1 MAKNDGTFG
10 FEDLQKAFNRI
21 EQKYENKTD
30 AMLMAMANVTR
41 QRVRAKTPTGKT
53 KKLKGSWRTKKP
65 KTFGKARVARVQ
77 TENRYGHVVEDGHI
91 VVTKS
96 AHSFRSKSSKSSYAP
111 LLLLSPKTHAF
122 SGTPYTTGGSTVG
135 RNGRKLN
142 VLQRGIRGV
151 SVGGKT
157 KGEKMIEDTVKEL
170 NATFEKNA
178 KKLLDDLT
186 SEVEL

>member
-41 QRVRAKTPTGKT
+41 QRVRSKTPTGKT

-77 TENRYGHVVEDGHI
+77 TENRYGHVVEDGHR
-91 VVTKS
+91 VV
-96 AHSFRSKSSKSSYAP
+96 
-111 LLLLSPKTHAF
+111 
-122 SGTPYTTGGSTVG
+122 TGGSTVG

-142 VLQRGIRGV
+142 VLERGIRGI

>member
-1 MAKNDGTFG
+1 MARNDGTFG
-10 FEDLQKAFNRI
+10 FEDLQKAFSRI

-41 QRVRAKTPTGKT
+41 QRVRSKTPTGKT

-77 TENRYGHVVEDGHI
+77 TENRYGHVVEDGHR
-91 VVTKS
+91 VV
-96 AHSFRSKSSKSSYAP
+96 
-111 LLLLSPKTHAF
+111 
-122 SGTPYTTGGSTVG
+122 TGGSTVG

-142 VLQRGIRGV
+142 VLQRGIRGI

-178 KKLLDDLT
+178 KKLLDELT

>member
-41 QRVRAKTPTGKT
+41 QRVRSKTPTGKT

-77 TENRYGHVVEDGHI
+77 TENRYGHVVEEGHR
-91 VVTKS
+91 VV
-96 AHSFRSKSSKSSYAP
+96 
-111 LLLLSPKTHAF
+111 
-122 SGTPYTTGGSTVG
+122 TGGSTVG
-135 RNGRKLN
+135 RNARKLN
-142 VLQRGIRGV
+142 ILQRGIRGI

>member
-91 VVTKS
+91 VVT
-96 AHSFRSKSSKSSYAP
+96 
-111 LLLLSPKTHAF
+111 
-122 SGTPYTTGGSTVG
+122 GGSTVG

-157 KGEKMIEDTVKEL
+157 KDEKMIEDTVKEL
-170 NATFEKNA
+170 NSTFEKNA
-178 KKLLDDLT
+178 KKLLDELT

>member
-41 QRVRAKTPTGKT
+41 QRVRSKTPTGKT

-77 TENRYGHVVEDGHI
+77 TENRYGHVVEDGHK
-91 VVTKS
+91 VV
-96 AHSFRSKSSKSSYAP
+96 
-111 LLLLSPKTHAF
+111 
-122 SGTPYTTGGSTVG
+122 TGGSTVR

-142 VLQRGIRGV
+142 VLERGIRG
-151 SVGGKT
+151 
-157 KGEKMIEDTVKEL
+157 I
-170 NATFEKNA
+170 
-178 KKLLDDLT
+178 
-186 SEVEL
+186 

>member
-1 MAKNDGTFG
+1 MAKDDGTFG
-10 FEDLQKAFNRI
+10 FEALQKAFNRI

-41 QRVRAKTPTGKT
+41 QRVRSKTPTGKT

-65 KTFGKARVARVQ
+65 KTFGKARVSRVQ
-77 TENRYGHVVEDGHI
+77 TENRYGHVVEEGHR
-91 VVTKS
+91 VV
-96 AHSFRSKSSKSSYAP
+96 
-111 LLLLSPKTHAF
+111 
-122 SGTPYTTGGSTVG
+122 TGGSTVG

-142 VLQRGIRGV
+142 VLERGIRGI

>member
-77 TENRYGHVVEDGHI
+77 TENRYGHVVEEGHR
-91 VVTKS
+91 VV
-96 AHSFRSKSSKSSYAP
+96 
-111 LLLLSPKTHAF
+111 
-122 SGTPYTTGGSTVG
+122 TGGSTVG

-142 VLQRGIRGV
+142 ILQRGIRGV

>member
-30 AMLMAMANVTR
+30 AMLRAMANVTR

-77 TENRYGHVVEDGHI
+77 TENRYGHVVEEGHR
-91 VVTKS
+91 VV
-96 AHSFRSKSSKSSYAP
+96 
-111 LLLLSPKTHAF
+111 
-122 SGTPYTTGGSTVG
+122 TGGSTVG

-142 VLQRGIRGV
+142 VLQRGLRGV

>member
-77 TENRYGHVVEDGHI
+77 TENRYGHVVEEGHR
-91 VVTKS
+91 VV
-96 AHSFRSKSSKSSYAP
+96 
-111 LLLLSPKTHAF
+111 
-122 SGTPYTTGGSTVG
+122 TGGSTVD

-142 VLQRGIRGV
+142 VLQRGIRGI

>member
-1 MAKNDGTFG
+1 M
-10 FEDLQKAFNRI
+10 QKAFNRI
-21 EQKYENKTD
+21 EQKYENKID

-77 TENRYGHVVEDGHI
+77 TENRYGHVVEEGHR
-91 VVTKS
+91 VV
-96 AHSFRSKSSKSSYAP
+96 
-111 LLLLSPKTHAF
+111 
-122 SGTPYTTGGSTVG
+122 TGGSTVG

-142 VLQRGIRGV
+142 VLQRGLRGI

>member
-65 KTFGKARVARVQ
+65 KIFGKTRVARVQ
-77 TENRYGHVVEDGHI
+77 TENRYGHVVEDGHR
-91 VVTKS
+91 VV
-96 AHSFRSKSSKSSYAP
+96 
-111 LLLLSPKTHAF
+111 
-122 SGTPYTTGGSTVG
+122 TGGSTVG

-142 VLQRGIRGV
+142 VLERGIRGI

-170 NATFEKNA
+170 NSTFEKNA
-178 KKLLDDLT
+178 KKLLDELT

>member
-10 FEDLQKAFNRI
+10 FEDLKKAFNRI

-77 TENRYGHVVEDGHI
+77 TENRYGHVVEDGHK
-91 VVTKS
+91 VV
-96 AHSFRSKSSKSSYAP
+96 
-111 LLLLSPKTHAF
+111 
-122 SGTPYTTGGSTVG
+122 TGGSTVR

-142 VLQRGIRGV
+142 VLERGIRGI

>member
-30 AMLMAMANVTR
+30 AMLMAMANITR
-41 QRVRAKTPTGKT
+41 QRVRSKTPTGKT

-77 TENRYGHVVEDGHI
+77 TENRYGHVVEEGHR
-91 VVTKS
+91 VV
-96 AHSFRSKSSKSSYAP
+96 
-111 LLLLSPKTHAF
+111 
-122 SGTPYTTGGSTVG
+122 TGGSTVG

-142 VLQRGIRGV
+142 VLQRGIRGI
-151 SVGGKT
+151 SIGGKT

-178 KKLLDDLT
+178 KKLLNDLT

>member
-30 AMLMAMANVTR
+30 AMLMAMANVTG
-41 QRVRAKTPTGKT
+41 QRVRSKTPTGKT

-65 KTFGKARVARVQ
+65 KTFGKVRVARVQ
-77 TENRYGHVVEDGHI
+77 TENRYGHVVEDGHR
-91 VVTKS
+91 VV
-96 AHSFRSKSSKSSYAP
+96 
-111 LLLLSPKTHAF
+111 
-122 SGTPYTTGGSTVG
+122 TGGSTVG

-142 VLQRGIRGV
+142 VLQRGIRGI
-151 SVGGKT
+151 SIGGKT

>member
-10 FEDLQKAFNRI
+10 FENLQKTFNRI

-41 QRVRAKTPTGKT
+41 QRVRSKTPTGKT

-77 TENRYGHVVEDGHI
+77 TENRYGHVVEEGHR
-91 VVTKS
+91 VV
-96 AHSFRSKSSKSSYAP
+96 
-111 LLLLSPKTHAF
+111 
-122 SGTPYTTGGSTVG
+122 TGGSTVG

-142 VLQRGIRGV
+142 VLQRGLRGI

-157 KGEKMIEDTVKEL
+157 KGEKMIEDTVKEI

-178 KKLLDDLT
+178 KKLFDDLT

>member
-77 TENRYGHVVEDGHI
+77 TENRYGHVVEEGHR
-91 VVTKS
+91 VV
-96 AHSFRSKSSKSSYAP
+96 
-111 LLLLSPKTHAF
+111 
-122 SGTPYTTGGSTVG
+122 TGGSTVG

-142 VLQRGIRGV
+142 VLERGIRGI

-170 NATFEKNA
+170 NAIFEKNA
-178 KKLLDDLT
+178 KKLVDDLT

>member
-1 MAKNDGTFG
+1 MAKSDGTFG

-30 AMLMAMANVTR
+30 AMLMAMANVAR
-41 QRVRAKTPTGKT
+41 QRVRSKTPTGKT

-77 TENRYGHVVEDGHI
+77 TENRYGHVVEDGHK
-91 VVTKS
+91 VV
-96 AHSFRSKSSKSSYAP
+96 
-111 LLLLSPKTHAF
+111 
-122 SGTPYTTGGSTVG
+122 TGGSTVR

-142 VLQRGIRGV
+142 VLERGIRGI

-178 KKLLDDLT
+178 KKLLNDLT

>member
-21 EQKYENKTD
+21 EQKYEYKTD

-41 QRVRAKTPTGKT
+41 QRVRSKTPTGKT

-77 TENRYGHVVEDGHI
+77 TENRYGHVVEDGHK
-91 VVTKS
+91 VV
-96 AHSFRSKSSKSSYAP
+96 
-111 LLLLSPKTHAF
+111 
-122 SGTPYTTGGSTVG
+122 TGGSTVR

-142 VLQRGIRGV
+142 VLERGIRGI

>member
-10 FEDLQKAFNRI
+10 FEDLKKAFNRI

-41 QRVRAKTPTGKT
+41 QRVRSKTPTGKT

-77 TENRYGHVVEDGHI
+77 TENRYGHVVEDGHR
-91 VVTKS
+91 VV
-96 AHSFRSKSSKSSYAP
+96 
-111 LLLLSPKTHAF
+111 
-122 SGTPYTTGGSTVG
+122 TGGSTVG

-142 VLQRGIRGV
+142 VLQRGLRGI

>member
-30 AMLMAMANVTR
+30 AMLTAMANVTR

-77 TENRYGHVVEDGHI
+77 TENRYGHVVEEGHR
-91 VVTKS
+91 VV
-96 AHSFRSKSSKSSYAP
+96 
-111 LLLLSPKTHAF
+111 
-122 SGTPYTTGGSTVG
+122 TGGSTVG
-135 RNGRKLN
+135 RNGRKRN
-142 VLQRGIRGV
+142 VLQRGIRGI

-178 KKLLDDLT
+178 KKLLNDLT

>member
-1 MAKNDGTFG
+1 MAKSDGTFG

-21 EQKYENKTD
+21 EQKHENKTD

-91 VVTKS
+91 VVT
-96 AHSFRSKSSKSSYAP
+96 
-111 LLLLSPKTHAF
+111 
-122 SGTPYTTGGSTVG
+122 GGSTVG

-170 NATFEKNA
+170 NSTFEKNA

>member
-10 FEDLQKAFNRI
+10 FDDLQKAFNRI

-77 TENRYGHVVEDGHI
+77 TENRYGHVVEEGHR
-91 VVTKS
+91 VV
-96 AHSFRSKSSKSSYAP
+96 
-111 LLLLSPKTHAF
+111 
-122 SGTPYTTGGSTVG
+122 TGGSTVD

-142 VLQRGIRGV
+142 VLQRGIRGI

>member
-10 FEDLQKAFNRI
+10 FEDLQKAFNHI

-77 TENRYGHVVEDGHI
+77 TENRYGHVVEEGHR
-91 VVTKS
+91 VV
-96 AHSFRSKSSKSSYAP
+96 
-111 LLLLSPKTHAF
+111 
-122 SGTPYTTGGSTVG
+122 TGGSTVDRTG
-135 RNGRKLN
+135 RELN
-142 VLQRGIRGV
+142 VLQRGIRGI

-170 NATFEKNA
+170 NATFKKNA

>member
-41 QRVRAKTPTGKT
+41 QRVRSKTPTGKT

-77 TENRYGHVVEDGHI
+77 TENRYGHVVEDGHK
-91 VVTKS
+91 VV
-96 AHSFRSKSSKSSYAP
+96 
-111 LLLLSPKTHAF
+111 
-122 SGTPYTTGGSTVG
+122 TGGSTVR

-142 VLQRGIRGV
+142 VLERGIRGI

-178 KKLLDDLT
+178 KKLLDELT

>member
-1 MAKNDGTFG
+1 MAKNDETFG

-41 QRVRAKTPTGKT
+41 QRVRAKTQTGKT

-77 TENRYGHVVEDGHI
+77 TENRYGHVVEDGHRI
-91 VVTKS
+91 V
-96 AHSFRSKSSKSSYAP
+96 
-111 LLLLSPKTHAF
+111 
-122 SGTPYTTGGSTVG
+122 TGGSTVG

-142 VLQRGIRGV
+142 VLQRGIRGI
-151 SVGGKT
+151 SIGGKT

-170 NATFEKNA
+170 NAAFEKNA

>member
-10 FEDLQKAFNRI
+10 FEDLKKAFNRI

-77 TENRYGHVVEDGHI
+77 TENRYGHVVEEGHR
-91 VVTKS
+91 VV
-96 AHSFRSKSSKSSYAP
+96 
-111 LLLLSPKTHAF
+111 
-122 SGTPYTTGGSTVG
+122 TGGSTVG

-142 VLQRGIRGV
+142 VLQRGLRGI

-170 NATFEKNA
+170 NATFEKSA